1 VVVIFPSS
9 CYTYIYIYNFS
20 PFSSEIS
27 DYYNKSNYAIAESTL
42 LLGRNEIMRVQLF
55 LDKSSSN
62 GTARSKRIR
71 VKYDFMGCY
80 LDFSNYVRKLQ
91 QSNNIRAHKR
101 ITTVPDR
108 STISFHYELFGKP
121 LLTFLPFRAERKFA
135 LGSNNKS
142 KLTRLAQLFS

>member
-9 CYTYIYIYNFS
+9 CYTYIYNFS
-20 PFSSEIS
+20 PFSSEIP
-27 DYYNKSNYAIAESTL
+27 DYYNKSNYAIAESTML

-71 VKYDFMGCY
+71 VKYDFMGCH
-80 LDFSNYVRKLQ
+80 LDFSKYVRKLQ

-101 ITTVPDR
+101 ITAVPDR
-108 STISFHYELFGKP
+108 STISFHYEHFRKAIAYVFAISCGAQICLGK
-121 LLTFLPFRAERKFA
+121 
-135 LGSNNKS
+135 
-142 KLTRLAQLFS
+142 